1 MVVLIGQ
8 AAGKDFEVGKVQQGR
23 GFERDWS
30 WTLREVGGLDRG
42 ENPPAISLI
51 LPSHFLTSNV
61 FL

>member
-1 MVVLIGQ
+1 MLVVVLIGQ
-8 AAGKDFEVGKVQQGR
+8 AAREDFEVCKVEQGR
-23 GFERDWS
+23 GFEEGRA
-30 WTLREVGGLDRG
+30 LREVGGLERS